1 MSQSMQFALSAWA
14 GVAVIG
20 LAVLVRLLRE
30 RKEPGWQDLA
40 FGIPVAALIAT
51 SVYDGVHEGGLPRSG
66 RLVHDGAIL
75 AFGIAGL
82 VGSVRTLK
90 AFWHDEDE
98 LAEQF
103 GSNEGYIPRRQV
115 IPLRY
120 KALLS
125 ILLSVGLVAAI
136 TIYYFMSL
144 FAPE

>member
-1 MSQSMQFALSAWA
+1 MSQGMQIALSAWA

-20 LAVLVRLLRE
+20 LTVLLRLLRE
-30 RKEPGWQDLA
+30 RKEPGWQDFA
-40 FGIPVAALIAT
+40 FGIPAAAFIAT
-51 SVYDGVHEGGLPRSG
+51 SIYDRVHEGGLPRTG
-66 RLVHDGAIL
+66 RLVRDGAIL

-103 GSNEGYIPRRQV
+103 GSSEGYIPQRHV

-120 KALLS
+120 KALLAV
-125 ILLSVGLVAAI
+125 LLSVGLVAAI